1 MLSRTDGIT
10 YLQAL
15 NRIARAEGFASWS
28 LLANRVAHQRP
39 GRRLSAELAPGDLLL
54 IGARPGHGKT
64 LLSLEIAVEAMRAG
78 QHSVF
83 FSLECGQSD
92 VQRYFGMIG
101 EDSVLYEDRF
111 ECDQSDDICAAY
123 IVRRLQA
130 APPGTVVVID
140 YLQLLDQ
147 KRSNE
152 DLMTQIERLQA
163 FAADRGLIMIF
174 ISQIHRSYLAAGK
187 RLPGLADVRLP
198 NPLDLALFHK
208 ACFLH
213 DGEIDFT
220 AIA

>member
-1 MLSRTDGIT
+1 MRLSAPIYRLKRQARMLSRADGIT

-39 GRRLSAELAPGDLLL
+39 GRRLSTELAPGDLLL

-64 LLSLEIAVEAMRAG
+64 LLG
-78 QHSVF
+78 Q
-83 FSLECGQSD
+83 
-92 VQRYFGMIG
+92 
-101 EDSVLYEDRF
+101 
-111 ECDQSDDICAAY
+111 
-123 IVRRLQA
+123 
-130 APPGTVVVID
+130 
-140 YLQLLDQ
+140 
-147 KRSNE
+147 
-152 DLMTQIERLQA
+152 
-163 FAADRGLIMIF
+163 
-174 ISQIHRSYLAAGK
+174 

-213 DGEIDFT
+213 DGEIDFS